1 MADTPHESNPSPA
14 PEDAVHAPPARSS
27 EQASSDNSGKTPGA
41 GAGGGGPRFVG
52 HALLVSALT
61 LLSRVTGLL
70 RDAMLFASFGRG
82 PIASAF
88 VIGFMVPNLFR
99 RLFGEGALS
108 SAFIPAYADLSRN
121 NPQVAKRFAS
131 LCIAALLVVTAG
143 LTLLGE
149 VGLWLFGAY
158 AGISDD
164 SVLAVRLTMLML
176 PYMPLICLVALIG
189 GALQVRGRFGPPAA
203 APVLMNL
210 VMIVAI
216 LFATRGFAGQDV
228 SDSVM
233 RDAIAI
239 VAVSV
244 LIAGVLQLAWQ
255 LVALLRVEGLTLDV
269 SGTAEPFKKMLWV
282 MGPMVLGLAVFQIN
296 AGLDMLLA
304 WGFAPK
310 EGGPEMF
317 SLFGREVA
325 FPITDAGQVV
335 SLSAAQR
342 LYQFPLGVFGIAI
355 ATAIFPALAH
365 AAADQSDLGRT
376 AFRETL
382 RQGLRLSF
390 FIGLPASVGLIL
402 VRVPLTRVVF
412 EHGRFELNDSLLVA
426 GVLAGYASAVWA
438 YSMMHIL
445 TRTFYAAGDSKTPL
459 RVSMTMVVFNFALN
473 LTLIW
478 PLGAAGLAWST
489 AISAACQVIIL
500 LLLVRKHVGPPID
513 GQVIQG
519 WLRTAIL
526 AGVMAIVLYPV
537 LRMYPPEG
545 LSWSGCAALLGTM
558 VLLGAA
564 IMFLGGWLTGA
575 DELRWLKRGRRAS

>member
-1 MADTPHESNPSPA
+1 MAGS
-14 PEDAVHAPPARSS
+14 
-27 EQASSDNSGKTPGA
+27 
-41 GAGGGGPRFVG
+41 GGGGPRFVG
-52 HALLVSALT
+52 HAVLVSAFT

-70 RDAMLFASFGRG
+70 RDALLFASFGRG
-82 PIASAF
+82 PITSAF

-121 NPQVAKRFAS
+121 NPEIARRFAS
-131 LCIAALLVVTAG
+131 LCIGALLVVTAG
-143 LTLLGE
+143 LTLAGE
-149 VGLWLFGAY
+149 LGLWLFGKY
-158 AGISDD
+158 AGLTDD

-216 LFATRGFAGQDV
+216 LFATWGFEGQGT
-228 SDSVM
+228 SDDTLRS
-233 RDAIAI
+233 AIAL
-239 VAVSV
+239 VAISV
-244 LIAGVLQLAWQ
+244 LVAGVLQLAWQ
-255 LVALLRVEGLTLDV
+255 LAALLRIEGLTLNV
-269 SGTAEPFKKMLWV
+269 SGTAEPFKKMLCV

-296 AGLDMLLA
+296 AILDMLIA

-310 EGGPEMF
+310 DGGPAML
-317 SLFGREVA
+317 SLFGREIA
-325 FPITDAGQVV
+325 FPIADAGQVV
-335 SLSAAQR
+335 SLAGAQR

-365 AAADQSDLGRT
+365 AAADRSENGRS

-412 EHGRFELNDSLLVA
+412 EHGRFELNDSLQVA

-438 YSMMHIL
+438 YSMTHIL
-445 TRTFYAAGDSKTPL
+445 TRTFYAAGDSRTPL
-459 RVSMTMVVFNFALN
+459 RVSMTMVVFNIALN

-489 AISAACQVIIL
+489 AISAAAQVLIL
-500 LLLVRKHVGPPID
+500 LLLVRHHTGAPID
-513 GQVIQG
+513 GSVIKG
-519 WLRTAIL
+519 WSRTAIL
-526 AGVMAIVLYPV
+526 TVLMTAALVP
-537 LRMYPPEG
+537 MMMFDPAKD
-545 LSWSGCAALLGTM
+545 LSWSGSALLLGVM
-558 VLLGAA
+558 VSAGAA
-564 IMFLGGWLTGA
+564 IMLLGGWFTGA
-575 DELRWLKRGRRAS
+575 EELRWLKCRSNA

>member
-1 MADTPHESNPSPA
+1 MTDLNPMPDNPHDTNPTPSPTA
-14 PEDAVHAPPARSS
+14 EATT
-27 EQASSDNSGKTPGA
+27 NS
-41 GAGGGGPRFVG
+41 GGPRFVG
-52 HALLVSALT
+52 HAVLVSALT

-108 SAFIPAYADLSRN
+108 SAFIPAYAELSRN
-121 NPQVAKRFAS
+121 NPDIAKRFAS

-149 VGLWLFGAY
+149 LGLWLFGTY
-158 AGISDD
+158 VGLTDD

-210 VMIVAI
+210 VMISAI
-216 LFATRGFAGQDV
+216 VFATRGFSGDDT
-228 SDSVM
+228 SDAALRS
-233 RDAIAI
+233 AIAI

-244 LIAGVLQLAWQ
+244 LIAGVLQLVWQ
-255 LVALLRVEGLTLDV
+255 LVALLRVERLTLDL

-296 AGLDMLLA
+296 AGLDMLIA

-310 EGGPEMF
+310 DGGPGMLT
-317 SLFGREVA
+317 LFGREMA
-325 FPITDAGQVV
+325 FPIADAGQVV
-335 SLSAAQR
+335 SLAGAQR

-365 AAADQSDLGRT
+365 AAADRSDQGKT

-382 RQGLRLSF
+382 QQGLRLSF

-438 YSMMHIL
+438 YSMTHIL

-459 RVSMTMVVFNFALN
+459 RVSMTMVVFNFILN

-489 AISAACQVIIL
+489 AISAACQVLIL
-500 LLLVRKHVGPPID
+500 LLLVRHHVGPPID
-513 GQVIQG
+513 IAVIRG
-519 WLRTAIL
+519 WSRTAIL
-526 AGVMAIVLYPV
+526 TALMAVALYPM
-537 LRMYPPEG
+537 LILYPAEG
-545 LSWSGCAALLGTM
+545 LSWSGSALLLGVM
-558 VLLGAA
+558 VLTGAA
-564 IMFLGGWLTGA
+564 IILVGGWFAGA
-575 DELRWLKRGRRAS
+575 EELRWLKRGRHDN

>member
-1 MADTPHESNPSPA
+1 M
-14 PEDAVHAPPARSS
+14 
-27 EQASSDNSGKTPGA
+27 
-41 GAGGGGPRFVG
+41 G
-52 HALLVSALT
+52 HAVLVSALT

-108 SAFIPAYADLSRN
+108 SAFIPAYAELSRN
-121 NPQVAKRFAS
+121 NPEVAKRFSS
-131 LCIAALLVVTAG
+131 LCIGALLVVTAG

-149 VGLWLFGAY
+149 LGLWLFGAY
-158 AGISDD
+158 AGLTED

-216 LFATRGFAGQDV
+216 VFATRGFSGPDT
-228 SDSVM
+228 SDELM
-233 RDAIAI
+233 RSAIAL

-255 LVALLRVEGLTLDV
+255 LTALLRVEGLTLDV

-282 MGPMVLGLAVFQIN
+282 MGPMVLGLAVFQVN
-296 AGLDMLLA
+296 AIFDMLIA

-310 EGGPEMF
+310 EGGPAML

-325 FPITDAGQVV
+325 FPIADAGQVV
-335 SLSAAQR
+335 SLAGAQR

-355 ATAIFPALAH
+355 ATAIFPALAF
-365 AAADQSDLGRT
+365 AAADRSEQGRT
-376 AFRETL
+376 AFRTTL
-382 RQGLRLSF
+382 QQGLRLSF
-390 FIGLPASVGLIL
+390 FIGLPASVGLVL

-412 EHGRFELNDSLLVA
+412 EHGRFELSDSLMVA

-438 YSMMHIL
+438 YSMTHIL

-459 RVSMTMVVFNFALN
+459 RVSMTMVVFNVALN

-489 AISAACQVIIL
+489 AISAACQVFIL
-500 LLLVRKHVGPPID
+500 LLLVRHHVGPPVD
-513 GQVIQG
+513 VSVVKGG
-519 WLRTAIL
+519 MRTAAL
-526 AGVMAIVLYPV
+526 TAIMVVVLYPV
-537 LRMYPPEG
+537 IHIYPAET
-545 LSWSGCAALLGTM
+545 LSWSGSALLLSVM
-558 VLLGAA
+558 VVAGAA
-564 IMFLGGWLTGA
+564 VMLVGGWFAGA
-575 DELRWLKRGRRAS
+575 EELRWLTHGRKASS